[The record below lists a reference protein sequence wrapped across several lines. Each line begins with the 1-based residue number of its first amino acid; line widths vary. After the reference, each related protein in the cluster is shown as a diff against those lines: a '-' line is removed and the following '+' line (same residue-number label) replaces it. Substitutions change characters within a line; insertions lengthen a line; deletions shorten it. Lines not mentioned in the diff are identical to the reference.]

1 MQPKTMIITRLK
13 HQLKYNNKKKNNMK
27 KIFTLALATLMAG
40 NMMAQMHGV
49 LNFAGASAANVLN
62 QNVENPSDTVKFEMV
77 NAASGNITLPKI
89 TNDNLVISSFT
100 IANVAFTM
108 GDNHVVTMADQTFA
122 TKVTVGGEEKNI
134 TGSSLKG
141 TYNMADNSLTLNL
154 TFKYGAMP
162 FDMTY
167 SIKAYYIKPVAS
179 AITVSVGGAFNYT
192 NENVSYSVRK
202 YIDNNGTY
210 TVKGLTYDEEKGGF
224 YRDYKN
230 DGLKFHFTAETGGK
244 KTMDGDYSFNPEKN
258 NNILVKYNGNKVE
271 DIVNTFQMGAMPFA
285 IVTKFDTNS
294 SGITSVTNDEKS
306 NKINDGKIYNIY
318 GQVVGEDYKGIVII
332 NGKKYLKR

>member
-1 MQPKTMIITRLK
+1 
-13 HQLKYNNKKKNNMK
+13 MK
-27 KIFTLALATLMAG
+27 RIFTLVFAVLAAIGMK
-40 NMMAQMHGV
+40 AQMHGA
-49 LNFAGASAANVLN
+49 LNFVGASKVSVMTTV
-62 QNVENPSDTVKFEMV
+62 VENPSDTVSFVM
-77 NAASGNITLPKI
+77 NDMTTGSITLPAMKGMSTI
-89 TNDNLVISSFT
+89 PSFT
-100 IANVAFTM
+100 IENVKFSM
-108 GDNHVVTMADQTFA
+108 GANHVVSFSDQTFTA
-122 TKVTVGGEEKNI
+122 KAEADGAEKQI
-134 TGSSLKG
+134 TGSSLSG
-141 TYNMADNSLTLNL
+141 EYNMADNSLTLNL

-179 AITVSVGGAFNYT
+179 AITVNVGGAFNYA

-202 YIDNNGTY
+202 YIDNNVQKVDVEIPTYTLDNTVMGNLTLGTY

-294 SGITSVTNDEKS
+294 SGITSVTKDEKS